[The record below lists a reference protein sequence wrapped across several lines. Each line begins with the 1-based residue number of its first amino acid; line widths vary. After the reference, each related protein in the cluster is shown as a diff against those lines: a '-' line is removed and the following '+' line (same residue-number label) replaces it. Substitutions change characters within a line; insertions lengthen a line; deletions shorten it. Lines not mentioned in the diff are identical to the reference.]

1 MAQPEAVI
9 EVAYARPE
17 RQWVVDV
24 RWRDGMTAL
33 EAVEAS
39 GLLRELV
46 ELRRDDLQLGVY
58 GQRVAPGQP
67 LRAGDRVEIYRP
79 LRFDPRDARRKAAQ
93 EAARSGRRSRPK
105 SLQD

>member
-1 MAQPEAVI
+1 MAQPEAVV

-17 RQWVVDV
+17 RQWVVGV

-39 GLLRELV
+39 GLLRDLV
-46 ELRRDDLQLGVY
+46 ELRQDDLVLGVY
-58 GQRVAPGQP
+58 GQRVVPGRLLQ
-67 LRAGDRVEIYRP
+67 AGDRVEIYRP

-93 EAARSGRRSRPK
+93 ASRPGRRPRGK
-105 SLQD
+105 SVQD

>member
-1 MAQPEAVI
+1 MAQPEALV
-9 EVAYARPE
+9 EVVYARPE
-17 RQWVVDV
+17 RQWVVGV
-24 RWRDGMTAL
+24 CWHDGMTAL

-46 ELRRDDLQLGVY
+46 ELRRDDLHLGVY
-58 GQRVAPGQP
+58 GQRVAPGQR

-93 EAARSGRRSRPK
+93 DARSGRRSRPG

>member
-1 MAQPEAVI
+1 MAQPETVV

-17 RQWVVDV
+17 RQWVISVC
-24 RWRDGMTAL
+24 WRDGMTAL

-39 GLLRELV
+39 GLLREV
-46 ELRRDDLQLGVY
+46 GELRRDDLHLGVY
-58 GQRVAPGQP
+58 GQRVAPGQA

-93 EAARSGRRSRPK
+93 QAARSGRRSRPK
-105 SLQD
+105 AAQD

>member
-1 MAQPEAVI
+1 MAQPEPVV

-17 RQWVVDV
+17 RQWVVGV

-39 GLLRELV
+39 GLLHEIA
-46 ELRRDDLQLGVY
+46 ELRRDDLPLGVF
-58 GQRVAPGQP
+58 GRRVAPGQL

-93 EAARSGRRSRPK
+93 SARPGRRSRSRPA
-105 SLQD
+105 QD

>member
-1 MAQPEAVI
+1 MAQPESVV

-17 RQWVVDV
+17 RQWVVGV

-33 EAVEAS
+33 EAVQAS

-46 ELRRDDLQLGVY
+46 ELRCDDLHLGVY

-79 LRFDPRDARRKAAQ
+79 LKFDPRDARRKAAQ
-93 EAARSGRRSRPK
+93 QAARSGRRSRPK

>member
-1 MAQPEAVI
+1 
-9 EVAYARPE
+9 
-17 RQWVVDV
+17 VVGV

-46 ELRRDDLQLGVY
+46 ELRRDDLVLGVY
-58 GQRVAPGQP
+58 GQRVVPGRLLQ
-67 LRAGDRVEIYRP
+67 AGDRVEIYRP

-93 EAARSGRRSRPK
+93 ASRPGRRPRGK
-105 SLQD
+105 SVQD

>member
-1 MAQPEAVI
+1 MAQPEAVV

-17 RQWVVDV
+17 RQWVVGV

-39 GLLRELV
+39 GLLRDLV
-46 ELRRDDLQLGVY
+46 ELRHDDLVLGVY
-58 GQRVAPGQP
+58 GQRVVPGRLLQ
-67 LRAGDRVEIYRP
+67 AGDRVEIYRP

-93 EAARSGRRSRPK
+93 ASRPGRRPRGK
-105 SLQD
+105 SVQD

>member
-1 MAQPEAVI
+1 MAQPEVVV

-17 RQWVVDV
+17 RQWVVGV

-39 GLLRELV
+39 GLLRDLV
-46 ELRRDDLQLGVY
+46 ELRQDDLVLGVY
-58 GQRVAPGQP
+58 GQRVAPGRLLQ
-67 LRAGDRVEIYRP
+67 AGDRVEIYRP

-93 EAARSGRRSRPK
+93 ASRPGRRPRGK
-105 SLQD
+105 SVQD

>member
-1 MAQPEAVI
+1 MAQPDAVV

-17 RQWVVDV
+17 RQWVVGV
-24 RWRDGMTAL
+24 RWRDGMTAA
-33 EAVEAS
+33 EAVAAS
-39 GLLRELV
+39 GLLRERV
-46 ELRRDDLQLGVY
+46 ELRHDELVLGVY
-58 GQRVAPGQP
+58 GQRVAPDQP

-93 EAARSGRRSRPK
+93 AARPGRQSRRK

>member
-1 MAQPEAVI
+1 MAQAESVV

-17 RQWVVDV
+17 RQWVVGV

-39 GLLRELV
+39 GLLRERV

-58 GQRVAPGQP
+58 GQRGAPGQP

-79 LRFDPRDARRKAAQ
+79 LKFDPRDARRKAAQ
-93 EAARSGRRSRPK
+93 QAARSGRRSRLK
-105 SLQD
+105 SLQA